1 MANTKHV
8 TLTVTETATI
18 TREVEVTEEELQKIR
33 ENDSP
38 ILNEIFCELDYAK
51 DADREFN
58 YSVDLNESTSGS
70 TGIRTAT
77 TINPCWS
84 EYDQTVASCHLANY
98 GIIFL
103 DEYDYPID
111 NEYRLEDLNNEYVNQ
126 KCKSQLHQSP
136 KTSVWAVMRE
146 IHQNDF
152 TNRYGDT
159 ARPFSELV
167 GVFQNES
174 DARKVQEDLI
184 NENAHDVLTYDCDEE
199 NIILEEMEL
208 Q

>member
-1 MANTKHV
+1 M
-8 TLTVTETATI
+8 
-18 TREVEVTEEELQKIR
+18 
-33 ENDSP
+33 
-38 ILNEIFCELDYAK
+38 
-51 DADREFN
+51 FN
-58 YSVDLNESTSGS
+58 GERLRQ
-70 TGIRTAT
+70 IRTERG
-77 TINPCWS
+77 WS
-84 EYDQTVASCHLANY
+84 QERLGEVIGVSRSAISKIEKGTVP
-98 GIIFL
+98 
-103 DEYDYPID
+103 DPK
-111 NEYRLEDLNNEYVNQ
+111 LEQVAKMAEALGVSAEWLSGWTDDRRPAGSGWRGVRRWCIL
-126 KCKSQLHQSP
+126 L
-136 KTSVWAVMRE
+136 
-146 IHQNDF
+146 QNDF

>member
-8 TLTVTETATI
+8 NITVTETATI
-18 TREVEVTEEELQKIR
+18 TRDVEVTEEELQKIQ

-38 ILNEIFCELDYAK
+38 ILDEIFCELDYAK

-58 YSVDLNESTSGS
+58 YSVDLNEELESSN
-70 TGIRTAT
+70 IRTAT
-77 TINPCWS
+77 EINPNWS

-146 IHQNDF
+146 ILHHHAPIR
-152 TNRYGDT
+152 TRRRGDDHRDAGRVRADGAAAGVRIT
-159 ARPFSELV
+159 AGKQKGPLGISPGRVSLCLAARFGPF
-167 GVFQNES
+167 
-174 DARKVQEDLI
+174 
-184 NENAHDVLTYDCDEE
+184 
-199 NIILEEMEL
+199 
-208 Q
+208 